1 MKPAQSSTNDPILY
15 VRPAAQEKSRFRE
28 VWLLV
33 APALVIVIALCHLVA
48 CWNSPQPRPWDSSPH
63 RTIHLVRAGRQ
74 TPTPTSASWIEPS
87 LVGHDEPEFATLPA
101 PGSSWPH
108 GGGWR

>member
-1 MKPAQSSTNDPILY
+1 MRPAQSTVCDPIPD
-15 VRPAAQEKSRFRE
+15 VGPAVLEKRRLQDL
-28 VWLLV
+28 WMAA
-33 APALVIVIALCHLVA
+33 APVLVIFVALFHLAA
-48 CWNSPQPRPWDSSPH
+48 CWNSPQPTPWDSSPH

-87 LVGHDEPEFATLPA
+87 LVGDDEPEFATLPA
-101 PGSSWPH
+101 PGSSWPY